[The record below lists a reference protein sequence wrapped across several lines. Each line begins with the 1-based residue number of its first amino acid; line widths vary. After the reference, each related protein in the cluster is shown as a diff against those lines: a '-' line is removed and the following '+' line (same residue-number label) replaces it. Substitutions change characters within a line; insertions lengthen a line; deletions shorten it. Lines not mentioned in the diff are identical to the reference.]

1 MISIHLLSPVLYYCF
16 VKCLNYL
23 HPCPQS
29 NYMIFFRKIHNIIL
43 CILSFIMLIGITV
56 ANYQTYK
63 FNTLNNL
70 LCVPYNNNIYA
81 TISVTLFLYSKYIE
95 WGDTVYLHLSGKSIS
110 QLQYTHH
117 MTTAFLVYCNMVDYI
132 SPGIYVCM
140 SLNCFV
146 HIWMYWYFAYPRG
159 YLKKYKVL
167 ITQAQI
173 VQHIVCL
180 VAIIYTSFLDNCEQN
195 KYGNSVGFLLYMMY
209 LLYFSMF
216 YFKNYIH

>member
-1 MISIHLLSPVLYYCF
+1 
-16 VKCLNYL
+16 
-23 HPCPQS
+23 
-29 NYMIFFRKIHNIIL
+29 
-43 CILSFIMLIGITV
+43 MLIGITV

-70 LCVPYNNNIYA
+70 LCVPYNNNIYS

-95 WGDTVYLHLSGKSIS
+95 WGDTLYLHLSGKPIS

-117 MTTAFLVYCNMVDYI
+117 MSTAFLLYCNMVDYI
-132 SPGIYVCM
+132 SPHMYIFM

-146 HIWMYWYFAYPRG
+146 HIWMYWYFAYPGG

-167 ITQAQI
+167 ITQSQI

-180 VAIIYTSFLDNCEQN
+180 VTIIYTSFLDNCDQN